1 MTQITE
7 LQFEDLVHRIY
18 ETLLS
23 SDDMGLGEA
32 ALCHEEAERT
42 AIEWCRDNN
51 ITFKDLS

>member
-7 LQFEDLVHRIY
+7 LQFEDLIHRIY

-42 AIEWCRDNN
+42 AIEWCKDNG
-51 ITFKDLS
+51 ITLIDQS